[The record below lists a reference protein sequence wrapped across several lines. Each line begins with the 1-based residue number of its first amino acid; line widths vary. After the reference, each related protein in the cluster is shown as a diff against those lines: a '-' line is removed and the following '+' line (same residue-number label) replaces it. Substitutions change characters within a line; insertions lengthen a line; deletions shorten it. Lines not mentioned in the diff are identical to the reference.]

1 MKNIHTLEYNRY
13 VMTTIEYSLCK
24 NMTNC
29 VYSPL
34 CVAKTPP
41 EKANIDT
48 GAGGNTIVSAN
59 AIIVKSCAMNNVF
72 MKPISFHLIH
82 DASVLFL

>member
-1 MKNIHTLEYNRY
+1 MKNIHTSLNIIEY

-59 AIIVKSCAMNNVF
+59 AIISQKLCYEQRF
-72 MKPISFHLIH
+72 YETPYHFI
-82 DASVLFL
+82 